1 MADFSPPA
9 AHPIIKIGPRGGLIV
24 GQRTGK
30 DGKPEYDYQRPEHQ
44 HIGAGPHREAPYRRP
59 VQQSLFDA
67 PRTLAL
73 KPPEE
78 PRRHAAEKPQ
88 GDLFGAPRTVAVA
101 HPAPPSGSRVAK
113 LAKPLPW
120 AAVQHHEP
128 EPAPAPAPKAEW
140 KAPEPTPAAAKLE
153 GQTRERHPELR
164 KLDAEIADARAAL
177 PKGPKRGK
185 DEKAPAWVMRA
196 ASSEGNASKV
206 VGPNGAK
213 AIAYEWR
220 WTGGIRYSKHEGG
233 AVDVRVSDWD
243 NAETCAHCGVKIV
256 HLYWVKDPDGE
267 VRPYGIEHL
276 NTALGYTGQITE
288 SQARKLRQKI
298 EHREGIEELVK
309 SAREHFAR
317 AAEDTPGD
325 AWRSFRWR
333 NRRSG
338 GKGVTIDDGLIT
350 YNDKEKKFAV
360 MPKGWA
366 GGDSYLH
373 YAADDGWRTITP
385 EESGQIR
392 EQLGRPAS
400 TDKYNPENLAKM
412 AEAEA
417 KEDDERRRAAGLF
430 LREVPARTN
439 PDEVTAAE
447 QRQRQEAAEES
458 ARRRRKPEEQPEPR
472 WKRATDGAN
481 YLTDK
486 DGGIRRF
493 NDRDKAKAEAEK
505 VGGELFSQRSDFHR
519 GRYYTIRQKDGEGPI
534 ARPEPEAAKPEPAP
548 VPRPELKLEAPP
560 APKPASPPPA
570 EKLAAQVAEREA
582 KGNAEAAV
590 DHAEKE
596 ADEKGDGG
604 KGVKQGTIETRHLE
618 QFKAAIDALNRR
630 ARRLG
635 VPPLEWEEV
644 PGTRRL
650 ETANLEHPT
659 PTGSHKVKIARQVC
673 DIRLIGEPPKLNG
686 WSFLARVKQHGSG
699 WIFKTAVGAEVPQNL
714 RGRASHHECDHCNLK
729 RDRKDVVIVRKD
741 ATGEHKT
748 IGTSCVKDFLGGHN
762 PEAAMNALGLWAE
775 AAKLLQEQIDH
786 DKEWGGERDDWG
798 FGGGRAPEAT
808 DLHTYLSHVA
818 KAIRENGWLSRAAAR
833 DSDGKQATS
842 DVALGTAF
850 PSRAVVQWAHNNGI
864 DLDPSAEDRA
874 AAREAMA
881 WAKKKYGEADPAS
894 LDTFGHNLR
903 TIVNEDYVT
912 RDVAGMAASIVRGHH
927 KETGQIADRKRA
939 TNAGYFGTPGEKTE
953 ADVRVGDIFEY
964 ENEYGTG
971 KIVKMETPDGHRLTW
986 FTKYPPT
993 DFRTGQDMRV
1003 ALTVKDHK
1011 ARRGSPETIVTRV
1024 KVVGASKAAGGN
1036 EIAYRP
1042 PGSKRAVLLPA
1053 FKEGFSAA
1061 EVRDDIAEREAS
1073 RERRIET
1080 KMKELLAKREGI
1092 EAKRWGEHFDPTE
1105 DDRKGWAYSAKE
1117 EAKRIVIDDDWAAAK
1132 RIADESGAR
1141 MFERHVH
1148 PGVHFLDLTP
1158 GEPAW
1163 GEMRVTGLHN
1173 NFKSVFYGERLKDKN
1188 DGGTFDLRD
1197 NVILVVGHDPSA
1209 EPPPKAKKPR
1219 TVAVAAT

>member
-1 MADFSPPA
+1 MSDYSPPA
-9 AHPIIKIGPRGGLIV
+9 SHPIIKIGPRGGLIV

-30 DGKPEYDYQRPEHQ
+30 DGKPEYEYQRPEHQ
-44 HIGAGPHREAPYRRP
+44 HIGAGPHREAPYQRP
-59 VQQSLFDA
+59 RQQSLFDA

-78 PRRHAAEKPQ
+78 PRRRAAEKPQ

-101 HPAPPSGSRVAK
+101 HPAPPSGTRVAK

-128 EPAPAPAPKAEW
+128 EPAAAPAPKAEW
-140 KAPEPTPAAAKLE
+140 KAPEPSPAAAKLE
-153 GQTRERHPELR
+153 GQTRERQPEP
-164 KLDAEIADARAAL
+164 E
-177 PKGPKRGK
+177 
-185 DEKAPAWVMRA
+185 AP
-196 ASSEGNASKV
+196 
-206 VGPNGAK
+206 
-213 AIAYEWR
+213 
-220 WTGGIRYSKHEGG
+220 T
-233 AVDVRVSDWD
+233 RV
-243 NAETCAHCGVKIV
+243 
-256 HLYWVKDPDGE
+256 
-267 VRPYGIEHL
+267 
-276 NTALGYTGQITE
+276 
-288 SQARKLRQKI
+288 
-298 EHREGIEELVK
+298 
-309 SAREHFAR
+309 
-317 AAEDTPGD
+317 
-325 AWRSFRWR
+325 
-333 NRRSG
+333 
-338 GKGVTIDDGLIT
+338 
-350 YNDKEKKFAV
+350 
-360 MPKGWA
+360 
-366 GGDSYLH
+366 
-373 YAADDGWRTITP
+373 
-385 EESGQIR
+385 
-392 EQLGRPAS
+392 
-400 TDKYNPENLAKM
+400 
-412 AEAEA
+412 
-417 KEDDERRRAAGLF
+417 
-430 LREVPARTN
+430 N
-439 PDEVTAAE
+439 PDEVTSAE

-458 ARRRRKPEEQPEPR
+458 ARRRRKPEE
-472 WKRATDGAN
+472 G
-481 YLTDK
+481 
-486 DGGIRRF
+486 
-493 NDRDKAKAEAEK
+493 
-505 VGGELFSQRSDFHR
+505 
-519 GRYYTIRQKDGEGPI
+519 
-534 ARPEPEAAKPEPAP
+534 
-548 VPRPELKLEAPP
+548 EAPTTT
-560 APKPASPPPA
+560 A
-570 EKLAAQVAEREA
+570 KLDEQIEERAEA
-582 KGNAEAAV
+582 KGSAEAAV

-618 QFKAAIDALNRR
+618 KFKAAIDALNRR

-686 WSFLARVKQHGSG
+686 WSFLARVKQHGHG

-748 IGTSCVKDFLGGHN
+748 IGTTCVKDFLGGHD
-762 PEAAMNALGLWAE
+762 PEKAMNALGLWAE
-775 AAKLLQEQIDH
+775 AAQLLQAQIDH

-874 AAREAMA
+874 AAREAIA
-881 WAKKKYGEADPAS
+881 WAKKKYGEADPTS

-971 KIVKMETPDGHRLTW
+971 KIVKLETPDGHRLTW
-986 FTKYPPT
+986 FTKHPPT

-1003 ALTVKDHK
+1003 ALTVKNHK

-1036 EIAYRP
+1036 EVAYRP
-1042 PGSKRAVLLPA
+1042 PGSKRTVLLPT

-1061 EVRDDIAEREAS
+1061 EARDEVAEREAS
-1073 RERRIET
+1073 RDQRIET
-1080 KMKELLAKREGI
+1080 KAKELLAKREAV
-1092 EAKRWGEHFDPTE
+1092 EEKHWGAHFDPTE
-1105 DDRKGWAYSAKE
+1105 EDRKRWAYSAKE

-1132 RIADESGAR
+1132 KLADESGAR

-1173 NFKSVFYGERLKDKN
+1173 NWKSVFYGERLKDKN
-1188 DGGTFDLRD
+1188 DAGTFDLRD
-1197 NVILVVGHDPSA
+1197 NVILVVGHDPSE

-1219 TVAVAAT
+1219 TVAVAPT